1 MAALIEA
8 IEIKRKMFFEF
19 DGSIEPGATI
29 RVSLILNDVH
39 PMPPVQLDASGRV
52 VRVERLEHRSGVAI
66 EFTSIRVE
74 NAETWAALRA
84 D

>member
-1 MAALIEA
+1 
-8 IEIKRKMFFEF
+8 
-19 DGSIEPGATI
+19 
-29 RVSLILNDVH
+29 
-39 PMPPVQLDASGRV
+39 MPPVQLDASGRV